1 MTQGEVSQQ
10 GNADVSNDIVN
21 LPEIQRKEKRRR
33 SMAQLHPMTIGV
45 NNDLT
50 INAGSWQ
57 ESVEEDQMPHRLVSP
72 PHTSMYR
79 QVLTYLEETTMN
91 EKAPPKSHLHF
102 GEVAIATAALC
113 IRWGSYFAVLTNHD
127 LPQWPASFDP
137 EVSCISDGEMAR
149 INIEA
154 SAALSDWL
162 DLMRADQ
169 TRFRKLVKAAVQ
181 LLPFP
186 IAQLDGSTYY
196 NRFRAFSAINSANG
210 RRYLMEAYA
219 RDFGSQWLERER
231 ARILVNPTRALSNGI
246 LNEHWRNGSGI
257 EDVHAGSVAPPRPL
271 MKRRLTREQ
280 EALLMQETAELFVP
294 TMRALYYVVNKPSEE
309 SWPEQALPY
318 AIVFK
323 PPADWSLDEQSREIT
338 IPGAEPR

>member
-1 MTQGEVSQQ
+1 MSQQ
-10 GNADVSNDIVN
+10 HS
-21 LPEIQRKEKRRR
+21 
-33 SMAQLHPMTIGV
+33 
-45 NNDLT
+45 LT
-50 INAGSWQ
+50 ININDQCAIDGGNWQ
-57 ESVEEDQMPHRLVSP
+57 KCVEEEQRPYRLVSP
-72 PHTSMYR
+72 PHTTMYR
-79 QVLTYLEETTMN
+79 QVLSYLEETTRN
-91 EKAPPKSHLHF
+91 EKVPPKSHLHF

-127 LPQWPASFDP
+127 LPQWTASFDP
-137 EVSCISDGEMAR
+137 EVSCIGDGEMAR

-169 TRFRKLVKAAVQ
+169 PRFRKLVKAAVQ

-210 RRYLMEAYA
+210 RRYLMEAFA
-219 RDFGSQWLERER
+219 RDFGSEWLEREK
-231 ARILVNPTRALSNGI
+231 ARVLVNPTRALANGI

-257 EDVHAGSVAPPRPL
+257 EDVHAGGIAPPRPL
-271 MKRRLTREQ
+271 TQRRLTRAQ
-280 EALLMQETAELFVP
+280 EARLLQETAELFVP
-294 TMRALYYVVNKPSEE
+294 TMRALYQVGSLPSEE

-318 AIVFK
+318 AVAFK
-323 PPADWSLDEQSREIT
+323 PPADWSLDELTREIT